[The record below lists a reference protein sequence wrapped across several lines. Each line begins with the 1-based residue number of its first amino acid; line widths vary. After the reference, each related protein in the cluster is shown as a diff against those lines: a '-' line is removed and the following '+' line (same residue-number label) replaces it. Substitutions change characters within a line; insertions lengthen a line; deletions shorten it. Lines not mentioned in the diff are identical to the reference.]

1 MATYL
6 DRYLAGEYE
15 RVWEELMNEGAS
27 VREGALYIDSYNVAR
42 ETMRRAAEN
51 CRTIVARLKAMG
63 YGFGYY
69 PDGSRRSST
78 PFKRPLSGIDR
89 RIDAIELWKGSGLV
103 PLSLR
108 MFWEVVGQVDLIG
121 FHPGWPRMLDPLV
134 VDSPE
139 AATFDHKEWM
149 SFIREGDPEAGP
161 FRISL
166 APDVYHKDNYSG
178 GEPYAM
184 ALPNPCI
191 DGLFEFER
199 HETTFVN
206 YLRLCFRWGG
216 FPGIEAL
223 GGEVPKELKELGR
236 DLLPL

>member
-1 MATYL
+1 MTTYL
-6 DRYLAGEYE
+6 DRYLAGEHE
-15 RVWEELMNEGAS
+15 RVWEELLSEGAGI
-27 VREGALYIDSYNVAR
+27 REDVLYVDALNVAH
-42 ETMRRAAEN
+42 ETMRRVSAN
-51 CRTIVARLKAMG
+51 CQTIVARLSSMG
-63 YGFGYY
+63 YRFDLY
-69 PDGSRRSST
+69 PDQTRRAST
-78 PFKRPLSGIDR
+78 PFKKPLAGING
-89 RIDAIELWKGSGLV
+89 RIDAIERWEGSGPV

-108 MFWEVVGQVDLIG
+108 AFWEIVGQVDLIG

-139 AATFDHKEWM
+139 SAPFDHKEWI
-149 SFIREGDPEAGP
+149 SFVQEGDPEAGP

-184 ALPNPCI
+184 AVPNPGI

-206 YLRLCFRWGG
+206 YLRLCFRYGG
-216 FPGIEAL
+216 FLGIEAL
-223 GGEVPKELKELGR
+223 GREAPAGLLDLGR